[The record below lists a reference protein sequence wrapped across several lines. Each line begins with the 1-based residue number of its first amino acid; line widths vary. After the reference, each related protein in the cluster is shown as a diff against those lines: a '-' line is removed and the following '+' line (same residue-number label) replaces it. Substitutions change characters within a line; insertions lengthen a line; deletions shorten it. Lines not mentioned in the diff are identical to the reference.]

1 MLYTSL
7 YSMLHII
14 KSFKYAADGIKE
26 AFQSERNMKVH
37 FALMIL
43 AIVLGLVLKLSS
55 IEWAILTIT
64 IGLVL
69 ILEFINTSLEQIVD
83 IVSPE
88 KQEKARI
95 AKDVAAAGVL
105 ISAIVSVL
113 VGIFLFVPKC
123 IDWI

>member
-1 MLYTSL
+1 M
-7 YSMLHII
+7 HII
-14 KSFKYAADGIKE
+14 NSFKFAADGIKE

-37 FALMIL
+37 FLLMIL
-43 AIVLGLVLKLSS
+43 AIILGIILKLSS
-55 IEWAILTIT
+55 VEWGILIIT

-69 ILEFINTSLEQIVD
+69 ISEFINTSLEQIVD

-95 AKDVAAAGVL
+95 AKDLAAAGVL
-105 ISAIVSVL
+105 VSAIVAVL

-123 IDWI
+123 INWV

>member
-1 MLYTSL
+1 MK
-7 YSMLHII
+7 HIV
-14 KSFKYAADGIKE
+14 KSFKYAFEGIKE
-26 AFQSERNMKVH
+26 AFKSERNMKVH
-37 FALMIL
+37 FSLMIL
-43 AIVLGLVLKLSS
+43 TIILGIVLKLSS

>member
-1 MLYTSL
+1 MK
-7 YSMLHII
+7 HIVG
-14 KSFKYAADGIKE
+14 SFKYAFSGIKE
-26 AFQSERNMKVH
+26 AFQTEKNMKVH
-37 FALMIL
+37 FLLTVL
-43 AIVLGLVLKLSS
+43 AIIIGIILKLSS

-88 KQEKARI
+88 KQERAKI

-105 ISAIVSVL
+105 VSATIAVFVAC
-113 VGIFLFVPKC
+113 FLLLPK
-123 IDWI
+123 II

>member
-1 MLYTSL
+1 M
-7 YSMLHII
+7 HII
-14 KSFKYAADGIKE
+14 NSFRYAFSGVKE
-26 AFQSERNMKVH
+26 AFQSEKNMRVH
-37 FALMIL
+37 FILMIL

-69 ILEFINTSLEQIVD
+69 ISEFINTSLEQIVD

-88 KQEKARI
+88 KQEKAKV

-105 ISAIVSVL
+105 VSALVSLLIAV
-113 VGIFLFVPKC
+113 FLFLPK
-123 IDWI
+123 ILALLIS

>member
-1 MLYTSL
+1 MI
-7 YSMLHII
+7 HIV
-14 KSFKYAADGIKE
+14 KSFKYAIDGIKE
-26 AFQSERNMKVH
+26 AYISEKNMKVH
-37 FALMIL
+37 FLLMIL
-43 AIVLGLVLKLSS
+43 AIVLAVILKLSS
-55 IEWAILTIT
+55 VEWAILVVT

-88 KQEKARI
+88 KQEKAKI

-105 ISAIVSVL
+105 IAAIIAIL

-123 IDWI
+123 INGI

>member
-1 MLYTSL
+1 MI
-7 YSMLHII
+7 HII
-14 KSFKYAADGIKE
+14 RSFKYAIDGIKE
-26 AFQSERNMKVH
+26 AYVSERNMKVH
-37 FALMIL
+37 FVLMIL
-43 AIVLGLVLKLSS
+43 AIILGIILKLSS
-55 IEWAILTIT
+55 VEWAVLVIT

-88 KQEKARI
+88 KQEKAKI

-105 ISAIVSVL
+105 IASIVAVL

-123 IDWI
+123 INWI